1 MKYNIL
7 KPWESLD
14 PWQEKILATSG
25 NICVRS
31 GRQVGKSTVVSI
43 KAGEFAM
50 KNKNK
55 VIMVVAAVERSAY
68 LLFEKVLAYIYARN
82 KKSIKGRPTKKE
94 IKLKNGSKI
103 LCLPT
108 GDSGYGIRGHTI
120 DLLIADEAA
129 FIPEDVWTAV
139 APMLTV
145 TGGDTWLL
153 STPLGREGYFH
164 DSFEDEDYTPFHIS
178 TEEVSEIRSGIIK
191 LNMEHLIS
199 SAKKRMSNAQY
210 QKEILGEFSDVLTRV
225 FKEEWI
231 KMVCTITLP
240 QPSSEVGPSFA
251 EPTGGDKY
259 LGVDIAGMGDDESSF
274 EGLAGTKENLKQF
287 YHETTQKTRT
297 TDTEDKIL
305 ILENRYNFNK
315 IGLDDGGM
323 GVGVFDHLRLNDQT
337 KRKIIALNNARR
349 YIDDEGKEKGLLKDD
364 MYMNL
369 LVMGERG
376 ELHLFNE
383 ENIILSLKSIQCEKT
398 GGKEKISGQ
407 YSHITEGLIRAAW
420 RAKPKGLKIWVA

>member
-1 MKYNIL
+1 MKYDIL
-7 KPWESLD
+7 KPWKSLD
-14 PWQEKILATSG
+14 PWQEKILATPG

-50 KNKNK
+50 KHKNK
-55 VIMVVAAVERSAY
+55 VIMVVASVERSAY
-68 LLFEKVLAYIYARN
+68 LLFEKVLSYIFARN
-82 KKSIKGRPTKKE
+82 KKCISGRPTKKE
-94 IKLKNGSKI
+94 IKLKNGSRI

-129 FIPEDVWTAV
+129 FINDDVWTAV

-164 DSFEDEDYTPFHIS
+164 DSFEDPTYTSFHIS
-178 TEEVSEIRSGIIK
+178 TEAVRDLRSGIIK
-191 LNMEHLIS
+191 VNIQKVID
-199 SAKKRMSNAQY
+199 SAKRRFSKAKYTQ
-210 QKEILGEFSDVLTRV
+210 EILGEFSDVLTRV
-225 FKEEWI
+225 FTTNWI
-231 KMVCTITLP
+231 KSVCTLP
-240 QPSSEVGPSFA
+240 QSHSVVGDLF
-251 EPTGGDKY
+251 
-259 LGVDIAGMGDDESSF
+259 LGVDIAGMGEDESSF
-274 EGLAGTKENLKQF
+274 EVLGGTKERLRQVH
-287 YHETTQKTRT
+287 HETTQKTRT
-297 TDTEDKIL
+297 TDTEDKI
-305 ILENRYNFNK
+305 IYLEKKYKFNK

-323 GVGVFDHLRLNDQT
+323 GVGVFDHLLLNDLV

-349 YIDDEGKEKGLLKDD
+349 FIDDEGKEKGLLKDD

-376 ELHLFNE
+376 ELQLFDNE
-383 ENIILSLKSIQCEKT
+383 EIKRSLKSIQCEKI
-398 GGKEKISGQ
+398 GGKSKIMGE

-420 RAKPKGLKIWVA
+420 CAKQKGLKIWVA

>member
-1 MKYNIL
+1 MKYDIL

-14 PWQEKILATSG
+14 PWQEKILATPG

-68 LLFEKVLAYIYARN
+68 LLFEKVLSYIHARN
-82 KKSIKGRPTKKE
+82 KKLIKGRPTKKE
-94 IKLKNGSKI
+94 IKLKNGSRI

-129 FIPEDVWTAV
+129 FINDDVWTAV
-139 APMLTV
+139 TPMLTV
-145 TGGDTWLL
+145 TGGATWLL

-164 DSFEDEDYTPFHIS
+164 DSFDDNDYTAFHIS
-178 TEEVSEIRSGIIK
+178 TEEVMEIRSGIIK
-191 LNMEHLIS
+191 ENMKHLID
-199 SAKKRMSNAQY
+199 SAKKRMTKAQY
-210 QKEILGEFSDVLTRV
+210 TQEILGEFSDVLTRV
-225 FKEEWI
+225 FSSEWI
-231 KMVCTITLP
+231 RNVCILP
-240 QPSSEVGPSFA
+240 QPKIPCPTRLAVGDYF
-251 EPTGGDKY
+251 

-274 EGLAGTKENLKQF
+274 EILFGTRDSLQQA
-287 YHETTQKTRT
+287 YHEVTTRTRT

-305 ILENRYNFNK
+305 ILEKKWKFNR

-323 GVGVFDHLRLNDQT
+323 GVGVYDHLLINDLT
-337 KRKIIALNNARR
+337 KRKIVALNNAHRF
-349 YIDDEGKEKGLLKDD
+349 IDDEGKHKALLKDD
-364 MYMNL
+364 MYINL
-369 LVMGERG
+369 VVMGEKG
-376 ELHLFNE
+376 ELKLFDNE
-383 ENIILSLKSIQCEKT
+383 DIKLSLKSIQCDKSS
-398 GGKEKISGQ
+398 GKERIIGD
-407 YSHITEGLIRAAW
+407 YSHITEGIIRAAW
-420 RAKPKGLKIWVA
+420 CAKNKSLNIWIC

>member
-1 MKYNIL
+1 MKYDIL
-7 KPWESLD
+7 KPWQSLD
-14 PWQEKILATSG
+14 PWQEKILATPG

-43 KAGEFAM
+43 KAGEYAM

-55 VIMVVAAVERSAY
+55 VIMVVGAVERSAY
-68 LLFEKVLAYIYARN
+68 LLFEKILSYIHARN
-82 KKSIKGRPTKKE
+82 KKSISGRPTKKE

-108 GDSGYGIRGHTI
+108 GDSGFGIRGHTI

-129 FIPEDVWTAV
+129 FINDDVWTAV
-139 APMLTV
+139 TPMLTV

-164 DSFEDEDYTPFHIS
+164 DSFEDDNYTAFHIS
-178 TEEVSEIRSGIIK
+178 TEEVCEMRSGVIK
-191 LNMEHLIS
+191 LNMEHLID
-199 SAKKRMSNAQY
+199 SAKRRMSKAQY
-210 QKEILGEFSDVLTRV
+210 MQEILGEFSDVLTRV
-225 FKEEWI
+225 FTTEWI
-231 KMVCTITLP
+231 KSVCTLP
-240 QPSSEVGPSFA
+240 QSNSV
-251 EPTGGDKY
+251 GGDLF
-259 LGVDIAGMGDDESSF
+259 LGVDIAGMGEDESTF
-274 EGLAGTKENLKQF
+274 EGLRGTKDNLIQF
-287 YHETTQKTRT
+287 HHETTQKTRT
-297 TDTEDKIL
+297 TDTENKI
-305 ILENRYNFNK
+305 IYLENKYKFNK

-323 GVGVFDHLRLNDQT
+323 GVGVFDHLLINDLT

-349 YIDDEGKEKGLLKDD
+349 FIDDEGKEKGLMKDD

-376 ELHLFNE
+376 ELQLFDNE
-383 ENIILSLKSIQCEKT
+383 DIKLSLKSIQCEKT
-398 GGKEKISGQ
+398 GGKSRIMGE

-420 RAKPKGLKIWVA
+420 CAKQKGLKIWVC